1 MASHYDNYA
10 YKDYEKVCNKLDA
23 VLDELKSERK
33 EHKNDVKKFENTI
46 DKFTKALEQSQK
58 RVEEL
63 TNELLKMKS
72 KNNRD
77 SSNSSKPSSTNGFKK
92 VITNRREKSDK
103 KQGGQFFH
111 KPHSLKNKLDQFIK
125 SGNVEEE
132 IIEINKTEKNKN
144 KRYIEK
150 VVIDIKIT
158 KVLKRYRYYPDEHGK
173 YNIPKVHN
181 QHVQYGPF
189 VKGMA
194 LDLMN
199 HLPYSTDGVTRYIE
213 DITNKGITL
222 SKGIL
227 ILWTEELSTR
237 MQPEIDNI
245 ETKLLESYYINHDE
259 SGVKVAGNSE
269 NILCACNDKYTRFWI
284 HEHKS
289 QEALREIDFL
299 PKYKGIIVKDGTELY
314 NPFGLLLS
322 QCLSHILRYLKPY
335 YEEIKHQAPKK
346 MKEFL
351 SKYNNIRNEKIEN
364 GDSSCNDEE
373 LNDIYIEYDNI
384 IDEWEEEL
392 RKDID
397 NYLFDDEYCLFRRM
411 KYDNKNMDKD
421 YRGDRDEI
429 LYFLKDF
436 KVPSTNN
443 QAESDQRPIKI
454 KQKNGKFRSEN
465 GANNYAV
472 IRSCINT
479 YKKNGT
485 NVLDALISFF
495 DNKGIIV

>member
-1 MASHYDNYA
+1 
-10 YKDYEKVCNKLDA
+10 
-23 VLDELKSERK
+23 
-33 EHKNDVKKFENTI
+33 
-46 DKFTKALEQSQK
+46 
-58 RVEEL
+58 
-63 TNELLKMKS
+63 
-72 KNNRD
+72 
-77 SSNSSKPSSTNGFKK
+77 
-92 VITNRREKSDK
+92 
-103 KQGGQFFH
+103 
-111 KPHSLKNKLDQFIK
+111 
-125 SGNVEEE
+125 
-132 IIEINKTEKNKN
+132 
-144 KRYIEK
+144 
-150 VVIDIKIT
+150 
-158 KVLKRYRYYPDEHGK
+158 
-173 YNIPKVHN
+173 
-181 QHVQYGPF
+181 
-189 VKGMA
+189 MA

-199 HLPYSTDGVTRYIE
+199 HLPNSTDGVTRYIE

-222 SKGIL
+222 SKGTL

-269 NILCACNDKYTRFWI
+269 NFLCACNDKYTRFWI

-351 SKYNNIRNEKIEN
+351 SKYNDIRNEKIEN
-364 GDSSCNDEE
+364 GDSSFTDEE
-373 LNDIYIEYDNI
+373 LNNIYIEYDNI

-392 RKDID
+392 RKDTN

-411 KYDNKNMDKD
+411 KYDNKNIDKD
-421 YRGDRDEI
+421 YRGDRDEV

-443 QAESDQRPIKI
+443 QAETDQRLIKI
-454 KQKNGKFRSEN
+454 KQKNERFRSEN
-465 GANNYAV
+465 GANNYTI

-479 YKKNGT
+479 YKKNGI
-485 NVLDALISFF
+485 NVFDALISSF
-495 DNKGIIV
+495 DNRTILV